1 MKKAFLFLFLMLP
14 GLVFADQLLQNIQA
28 SITTAPIMRGSFKQ
42 TRVLSGVSKQLN
54 SEGFFLVDKERGILW
69 VTEKPIYQI
78 LKVTPSE
85 INIKNKNQT
94 IMNINA
100 ANEPSMRFIN
110 ELLMSIFSGDMSA
123 IEKVFIYQG
132 EININGWS
140 LLLTQK
146 KLYPTTLG
154 KVSIRG
160 KSAIEAVSFE
170 SKDGD
175 LTRITFTDV
184 KPVRSLT
191 KDEISQF
198 Q

>member
-1 MKKAFLFLFLMLP
+1 
-14 GLVFADQLLQNIQA
+14 
-28 SITTAPIMRGSFKQ
+28 
-42 TRVLSGVSKQLN
+42 
-54 SEGFFLVDKERGILW
+54 
-69 VTEKPIYQI
+69 
-78 LKVTPSE
+78 
-85 INIKNKNQT
+85 
-94 IMNINA
+94 MNINA

-175 LTRITFTDV
+175 LTRITFSDV

>member
-1 MKKAFLFLFLMLP
+1 
-14 GLVFADQLLQNIQA
+14 
-28 SITTAPIMRGSFKQ
+28 MRGSFKQ
-42 TRVLSGVSKQLN
+42 IRVLSGVSKQLN

-69 VTEKPIYQI
+69 VTEKPIYQV

-85 INIKNKNQT
+85 INIKNKSQT

-100 ANEPSMRFIN
+100 TNEPSVRFIN
-110 ELLMSIFSGDMSA
+110 ELLLSIFSGDMSA
-123 IEKVFIYQG
+123 IEKVFTYQG
-132 EININGWS
+132 EINTNGWS

-146 KLYPTTLG
+146 NSNSAALG

-175 LTRITFTDV
+175 LTRITFADV
-184 KPVRSLT
+184 KPVTSLT

>member
-1 MKKAFLFLFLMLP
+1 
-14 GLVFADQLLQNIQA
+14 
-28 SITTAPIMRGSFKQ
+28 MRGSFKQ

-69 VTEKPIYQI
+69 VTEKPIYQM

-132 EININGWS
+132 EINTNGWS

-146 KLYPTTLG
+146 KLYPATLG